1 MQHIFLYNGK
11 SSGDFNL
18 LLSGEDTWEKPMPD
32 IERMQIPGRNGDLI
46 LSNHRYSNVTVTYHV
61 GIKRDFDRNFTAF
74 MNFLLKEPGYHRL
87 EDSYHG
93 DYYRMAVLDKE
104 INPKLGFQN
113 HSGTFD
119 LTFSCMPQQYLKSGE
134 RLQVLTGSG
143 TVYNPTIYDAK
154 PLLRIYGSGTL
165 LVGVERVTVTD
176 NDSFIDLDCELE
188 DAFRDTVNMNQH
200 LELEHNDFPFLK
212 SGINNITFVSGITK
226 VELIPR
232 WWCL

>member
-1 MQHIFLYNGK
+1 MHIFLYNGK
-11 SSGDFNL
+11 KSQDFNL
-18 LLSGEDTWEKPMPD
+18 VLSGEDTWKKSMPD
-32 IERMQIPGRNGDLI
+32 VERKQIPGRNGDLL
-46 LSNHRYSNVTVTYHV
+46 LSNHRYNNVDITYHV
-61 GIKRDFDRNFTAF
+61 GIKRDFDTNFTAF

-87 EDSYHG
+87 EDSYHP

-104 INPKLGFQN
+104 VSPQMNTLN
-113 HSGTFD
+113 HSGIFD

-143 TVYNPTIYDAK
+143 TVFNPTMYDAK
-154 PLLRIYGSGTL
+154 PLLRIYGQGRLTIGNEQ
-165 LVGVERVTVTD
+165 VVVTE

-188 DAFRDTVNMNQH
+188 DAFRDTVNMNQY
-200 LELEHNDFPFLK
+200 LELSSGDFPVLPPGNT
-212 SGINNITFVSGITK
+212 SINFGSGITR